1 MSQQKKMNTM
11 SSDVFDDVVQEMTA
25 FYEWSIACCGYP
37 LGLEDLQMLA
47 SCLLAQREVSSP
59 SELVDRLVA
68 TAVCSSDFMR
78 LRDALSRVGTKTEE
92 EAAHCLL
99 H

>member
-1 MSQQKKMNTM
+1 MNTM
-11 SSDVFDDVVQEMTA
+11 PSDVFEDVVQEMTA
-25 FYEWSIACCGYP
+25 YYEWSIACCGHP

-47 SCLLAQREVSSP
+47 SCLLAQREVSAP
-59 SELVDRLVA
+59 SELLDRLVVA
-68 TAVCSSDFMR
+68 AVCSSDFMR
-78 LRDALSRVGTKTEE
+78 LRDSLSRDGTKTGG

>member
-1 MSQQKKMNTM
+1 MNM
-11 SSDVFDDVVQEMTA
+11 MPSDVFEDVVQEMTA
-25 FYEWSIACCGYP
+25 YYEWSIACCGYP

-59 SELVDRLVA
+59 SELVDRLVVA
-68 TAVCSSDFMR
+68 AVTCSDFMG
-78 LRDALSRVGTKTEE
+78 LRDSLSWVETKMEE
-92 EAAHCLL
+92 ESAHCSL